1 MSDHYEKYLKYKAK
15 YLNLKK
21 LLQVSGV
28 SQEEKKE
35 LTLEE
40 KKVIINN
47 IVIDFIETYYG
58 DGKDEA
64 KQFFQSDIN
73 NLDKLLELLLKW
85 NGVNSNASLSKYN
98 KDPKR
103 KDDLAVEMYDKMDE
117 FKNGWFPVMWFDDGI
132 LAIRIL
138 LDPEVRKLHMPE

>member
-21 LLQVSGV
+21 LLQVSGA

-98 KDPKR
+98 KDPER
-103 KDDLAVEMYDKMDE
+103 KDDLAVEIYDKMDE
-117 FKNGWFPVMWFDDGI
+117 FRNGWFPVMWFDDGI

>member
-28 SQEEKKE
+28 SKEEKKE